1 MTVDLRLWL
10 AFAVFVVFLLAL
22 DLFVFHRT
30 PHRVSLR
37 EAAAYSLLW
46 VALGLGFAGAL
57 WVWQGPAPAGEYLA
71 GYLVEKSLSLD
82 NIFVFALV
90 FSYFAVPSRLQ
101 YRVLFWG
108 VVGAILLRAAFIA
121 AGAALLAS
129 FHVVVYLFGAFL
141 VLTGARIARHET
153 VEIHPERNPLLRL
166 LRRFL
171 PLTDGYRGERLF
183 VRERRRRVATPL
195 VAALVVVA
203 AFDVV
208 FAVDSIPAVFAI
220 TREPFLVFAANA
232 FSLLGLRALYF
243 LLAGSMRRFRHL
255 NVGLG
260 AILAFVGA
268 RMLASDLYHVPV
280 WASLA
285 FIVVTLALTV
295 LASLRRP
302 PAAPPAPGRDAMT
315 PPAER
320 QLSAPLTVSASARR
334 RR

>member
-1 MTVDLRLWL
+1 MAVDVWLWL
-10 AFAVFVVFLLAL
+10 AFVSFVVFLLAL

-37 EAAAYSLLW
+37 EAAAYSFLW
-46 VALGLGFAGAL
+46 VALGLGFAGFL
-57 WVWQGPAPAGEYLA
+57 WLWQGPAPAGEYLA

-90 FSYFAVPSRLQ
+90 FSYFAVPVRLQ

-108 VVGAILLRAAFIA
+108 VVGAILLRASLIA
-121 AGAALLAS
+121 AGAALLGA
-129 FHVVVYLFGAFL
+129 FHVVLYLFGAFL
-141 VLTGARIARHET
+141 VLTGVRIARHEA
-153 VEIHPERNPLLRL
+153 VVIHPGGNPLLRL

-171 PLTDGYRGERLF
+171 PLTRDYRGDRLF
-183 VRERRRRVATPL
+183 TREQGRRMATPL

-208 FAVDSIPAVFAI
+208 FALDSIPAVFAI

-232 FSLLGLRALYF
+232 FSLLGLRALFF
-243 LLAGSMRRFRHL
+243 LLAGSMQRFRYL

-268 RMLASDLYHVPV
+268 KMLLSDLYHVPV
-280 WASLA
+280 WASLG
-285 FIVVTLALTV
+285 FIVVALAVTV
-295 LASLRRP
+295 LASLRVRPRP
-302 PAAPPAPGRDAMT
+302 PSERAPDPVRVPEPT
-315 PPAER
+315 
-320 QLSAPLTVSASARR
+320 ARV
-334 RR
+334 